1 MVRFGRFYPGF
12 RAIKANVCAA
22 TRRTGGE
29 AMRRRDFLGMPA
41 AVGGIAAMSEM
52 GMMMSGAANAEAP
65 SGRVV
70 PAAGGAVGVKAMVFD
85 TFGTVVDWRGSI
97 IREATQWGKEKNLQI
112 DWGRF
117 ADQWR
122 AGYGPSMEKVRK
134 GELPWTKLDDLHRM
148 ILEDLLKQYN
158 ITVTEEERAHW
169 TNVWHR
175 LSGWPDAVGGLA
187 RLKKN
192 YIIATLS
199 NGNVSLLVEMAKF
212 AGLPWDTVFG
222 ADLFHHYKPDPE
234 VYLGAV
240 GLLSM
245 KPNEVMMCAAHPLD
259 LNAAKALGLRTGYV
273 PRPLEGGPD
282 RKPVPA
288 SAETLAGFDVVAKDF
303 VELAAKM
310 EGRTS

>member
-1 MVRFGRFYPGF
+1 
-12 RAIKANVCAA
+12 
-22 TRRTGGE
+22 
-29 AMRRRDFLGMPA
+29 MRRRDFLGMPVA
-41 AVGGIAAMSEM
+41 LGGLAAMSATGMRM
-52 GMMMSGAANAEAP
+52 GGATDAVAA
-65 SGRVV
+65 SGRAA
-70 PAAGGAVGVKAMVFD
+70 PAAGGTLGVKAMVFD

-97 IREATQWGKEKNLQI
+97 VREATQWGKEKNLQI
-112 DWGRF
+112 DWGKF

-122 AGYGPSMEKVRK
+122 AGYGPSMEKVRE

-158 ITVTEEERAHW
+158 ITLTEDEKAHW

-175 LSGWPDAVGGLA
+175 LSGWPDAAEGLT

-282 RKPVPA
+282 RKPAPA

-310 EGRTS
+310 ERMNS

>member
-1 MVRFGRFYPGF
+1 
-12 RAIKANVCAA
+12 
-22 TRRTGGE
+22 
-29 AMRRRDFLGMPA
+29 MRRRDFLGMPVA
-41 AVGGIAAMSEM
+41 LGGIAAMSGT
-52 GMMMSGAANAEAP
+52 GMMMSGAANAEAA
-65 SGRVV
+65 SGRAV
-70 PAAGGAVGVKAMVFD
+70 PAAGGPLGVKAMVFD

-97 IREATQWGKEKNLQI
+97 IREATEWGKEKNLQI
-112 DWGRF
+112 DWGKF

-158 ITVTEEERAHW
+158 ITLTEDEKAHW

-175 LSGWPDAVGGLA
+175 LSGWPDAAEGLT

-245 KPNEVMMCAAHPLD
+245 KPNEVMMCAAHPPD

-282 RKPVPA
+282 RKPAPA

-310 EGRTS
+310 ERMNS

>member
-1 MVRFGRFYPGF
+1 MPV
-12 RAIKANVCAA
+12 AL
-22 TRRTGGE
+22 GG
-29 AMRRRDFLGMPA
+29 L
-41 AVGGIAAMSEM
+41 AAMSEAGMRM
-52 GMMMSGAANAEAP
+52 GGAANALAA
-65 SGRVV
+65 SGRAG
-70 PAAGGAVGVKAMVFD
+70 PAAGGTLGVKAMVFD

-97 IREATQWGKEKNLQI
+97 LREATEWGKEKNLQI
-112 DWGRF
+112 DWGKF

-122 AGYGPSMEKVRK
+122 AGYGPSMQKVRK

-148 ILEDLLKQYN
+148 ILEDLLKQYH
-158 ITVTEEERAHW
+158 IILTEEEKAHW

-175 LSGWPDAVGGLA
+175 LSGWPDAVEGLT

-199 NGNVSLLVEMAKF
+199 NGNVSLLVDMAKF

-245 KPNEVMMCAAHPLD
+245 KPNEVMMCAAHPPD

-282 RKPVPA
+282 RKPAPA

-310 EGRTS
+310 ERMNS